1 MVEVLSNKLD
11 KIISLCEK
19 HKVKTIS
26 VFGSAARNAMTAESD
41 IDFLVQFSAEIDVL
55 DYADNYFALLE
66 GLEEITGKKID
77 LISTNSLRNPILKEE
92 INRSK
97 IELYSA

>member
-1 MVEVLSNKLD
+1 MLEILTNKLD
-11 KIISLCEK
+11 KIIPLCEK

-41 IDFLVQFSAEIDVL
+41 IDFLVQFSDEIDVL
-55 DYADNYFALLE
+55 DYADNYFAFRE
-66 GLEEITGKKID
+66 GLKEITGKKID

-97 IELYSA
+97 IELYAA

>member
-1 MVEVLSNKLD
+1 MVEVLANKLD

-26 VFGSAARNAMTAESD
+26 VFGSAARNTMTAESD
-41 IDFLVQFSAEIDVL
+41 IDFLVQFSDEIDVL
-55 DYADNYFALLE
+55 EYADNYFSFLE
-66 GLEEITGKKID
+66 GIEEITGKKVD
-77 LISTNSLRNPILKEE
+77 LISANSLRNPILKEE

-97 IELYSA
+97 IELYAA

>member
-1 MVEVLSNKLD
+1 MLEILSNKLD
-11 KIISLCEK
+11 KIIPLCEK

-26 VFGSAARNAMTAESD
+26 VFGSAARNDMTAESD
-41 IDFLVQFSAEIDVL
+41 IDFLVQFSDEIDVL
-55 DYADNYFALLE
+55 DYADNYFAFLE
-66 GLEEITGKKID
+66 GLKEITGKKID

-97 IELYSA
+97 IELYAA